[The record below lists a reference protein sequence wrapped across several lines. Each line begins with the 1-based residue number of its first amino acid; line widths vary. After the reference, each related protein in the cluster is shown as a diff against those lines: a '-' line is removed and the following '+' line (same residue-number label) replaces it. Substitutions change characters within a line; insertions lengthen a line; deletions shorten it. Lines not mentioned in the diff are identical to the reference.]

1 MFFQRSVQSWKQPFF
16 ACYLTGK
23 DPGNQCDQRQNTWWM
38 NPTAPLSITV
48 GDGMCFFFCVFSP
61 FADCIFPK
69 SFPCTLMRVV
79 CLCLLDF
86 PFSFFFA
93 GHVIPQRELAAR
105 QLWFG
110 HENKYA
116 YRIRQL
122 VWFRHRA
129 LATTPWR
136 VSLQYVSSTSS
147 ANELRTCK
155 CRRRSAGTELKT

>member
-1 MFFQRSVQSWKQPFF
+1 LHFSKVVSLHFD
-16 ACYLTGK
+16 AG
-23 DPGNQCDQRQNTWWM
+23 
-38 NPTAPLSITV
+38 
-48 GDGMCFFFCVFSP
+48 CVFVSWISL
-61 FADCIFPK
+61 F
-69 SFPCTLMRVV
+69 L
-79 CLCLLDF
+79 
-86 PFSFFFA
+86 FFA

>member
-1 MFFQRSVQSWKQPFF
+1 LCVCVSWISLF
-16 ACYLTGK
+16 L
-23 DPGNQCDQRQNTWWM
+23 
-38 NPTAPLSITV
+38 
-48 GDGMCFFFCVFSP
+48 
-61 FADCIFPK
+61 
-69 SFPCTLMRVV
+69 
-79 CLCLLDF
+79 
-86 PFSFFFA
+86 FFA